1 MSVNPRLNRLF
12 TQNGK
17 CLQVA
22 LDHGVA
28 NEPSILPGMENM
40 KQVVGAVAAANPD
53 AILLTTG
60 QAHWLQDLTQKP
72 KPALVVRADATNFYT
87 VPTPKQVFCKLIDD
101 AVEQAVA
108 LDAAA
113 IVVNL
118 LWAPDQPDLHRQ
130 CTENVLRLKPQ
141 CERYGMPLMVEPLV
155 MIPDDKGGY
164 KINPDIR
171 KTVALARQAVEL
183 GADIVK
189 ADIAENLHEYHLVVE
204 AASPRPLLP
213 RGGARVPD
221 QEILTRTYTLIQQGA
236 SGIVYGRNIYQH
248 PHPER
253 MVRACQAVVHE
264 GATVAQAM
272 AILEEI
278 GPLTDMLPQ

>member
-12 TQNGK
+12 AQNGK

-22 LDHGVA
+22 LDHGIA
-28 NEPSILPGMENM
+28 NEPSTLPGMENM
-40 KQVVGAVAAANPD
+40 KQVVSTVAAANPD
-53 AILLTTG
+53 AIILTLG
-60 QAHWLQDLTQKP
+60 QAHWLQDLAQKP
-72 KPALVVRADATNFYT
+72 KPALVLRADAMNVYT
-87 VPTPKQVFCKLIDD
+87 VPTPKQVFCKVIDD
-101 AVEQAVA
+101 VVEQAMA

-118 LWAPDQPDLHRQ
+118 LWEPDLPDLHRQ
-130 CTENVLRLKPQ
+130 CTENVLHLKPQ
-141 CERYGMPLMVEPLV
+141 CERHGMPLIVEPLV
-155 MIPDDKGGY
+155 MIPDGQGGY

-171 KTVALARQAVEL
+171 KTVALARQAVEF

-189 ADIAENLHEYHLVVE
+189 ADIAENLHQYHLVVE

-221 QEILTRTYTLIQQGA
+221 QEILTRTYTLLQQGA
-236 SGIVYGRNIYQH
+236 SGIVYGRNVYQH

-253 MVRACQAVVHE
+253 MVRACQAMVHE

-272 AILEEI
+272 AILE
-278 GPLTDMLPQ
+278 

>member
-1 MSVNPRLNRLF
+1 MSVSPRLNRLF
-12 TQNGK
+12 TQSGK

-22 LDHGVA
+22 LDHGIANVA
-28 NEPSILPGMENM
+28 SFLSGIENM
-40 KQVVGAVAAANPD
+40 EKVIGTVAAANPD
-53 AILLTTG
+53 GILVTTG
-60 QAHWLQDLTQKP
+60 QAHWLQDLRQKP
-72 KPALVVRADATNFYT
+72 KPALVLRMDATNLYG
-87 VPTPKQVFCKLIDD
+87 VPTPKVVFDKLLDN

-108 LDAAA
+108 WDAAA

-118 LWAPDQPDLHRQ
+118 FWVPDQPDLHRQ
-130 CTENVLRLKPQ
+130 CVENVIRVKPQ
-141 CERYGMPLMVEPLV
+141 CERYGMPLMVEPMLL
-155 MIPDDKGGY
+155 IPDDKGGY
-164 KINPDIR
+164 KLNSDIQ

-189 ADIAENLHEYHLVVE
+189 ADIAENVHEYHLVVE

-221 QEILTRTYTLIQQGA
+221 QEVLTRTYTLIQEGA
-236 SGIVYGRNIYQH
+236 SGVVYGRNIYQH

-253 MVRACQAVVHE
+253 MIRACQAIVHK

-278 GPLTDMLPQ
+278 G

>member
-12 TQNGK
+12 TQSGK

-28 NEPSILPGMENM
+28 NVASFLSGIENM
-40 KQVVGAVAAANPD
+40 EKVIRTVAAANPD
-53 AILLTTG
+53 GILVTTG
-60 QAHWLQDLTQKP
+60 QAHWLQDLPQKP
-72 KPALVVRADATNFYT
+72 KPALVLRMDATNLYG
-87 VPTPKQVFCKLIDD
+87 VPTPKVVFDTLLEN
-101 AVEQAVA
+101 AVEQAAA

-118 LWAPDQPDLHRQ
+118 FWVPDQPDLHRQ
-130 CTENVLRLKPQ
+130 CVENVIRVKPQ
-141 CERYGMPLMVEPLV
+141 CERYGMPLMVEPMLL
-155 MIPDDKGGY
+155 IPDDKGGY
-164 KINPDIR
+164 KLNSDIQ

-189 ADIAENLHEYHLVVE
+189 ADIAENVHEYHLVVE

-221 QEILTRTYTLIQQGA
+221 QEVLTRTYTLIQEGA
-236 SGIVYGRNIYQH
+236 SGVVYGRNIYQH
-248 PHPER
+248 PRPER
-253 MVRACQAVVHE
+253 MIRACQAIVHE

-272 AILEEI
+272 AILETI
-278 GPLTDMLPQ
+278 G